1 MNTIINIYLILI
13 LLQFPC
19 SAIETQDDKYTSF
32 ALESFFNMRGSS
44 TNNQIYSPLG
54 VDSCVSALT
63 HMLQG
68 QEKIELETAI
78 KNNGINHQQLFY
90 SDDESSLQFFTA
102 ILTRSDV
109 TAEEKDKIQQSKIIL
124 GENILVADTNQQ
136 QQKKREEFKQ
146 KIQKVLQ
153 QKFKGKQELNYKQF
167 WSEEPM
173 LSMYLKIISALRFEA
188 KWRDG
193 NFKKIG
199 KHKFTSFDNQQL
211 TVDYM
216 KNKITGSIAYSSI
229 NKWKSVRIFYENNY
243 ALDIVI
249 PQEETKYQNTD
260 KIKIITDLIKYHCNS
275 GYQSSINL
283 QMPLFSFK
291 KKNNITN
298 MLQET
303 IPFFKSKDIKLEQE
317 CIIKVDE
324 EGTIAEAITAMCT
337 YFCGSTEVP
346 KNVII
351 DNGFYY
357 ILSEVEKIEE
367 SPFNKRYELKNI
379 IMIGAVNNPLVK
391 N

>member
-32 ALESFFNMRGSS
+32 ALESFFNIRGSS

-146 KIQKVLQ
+146 KIQNVLQ
-153 QKFKGKQELNYKQF
+153 QKFKGKQKLDYKQL

-216 KNKITGSIAYSSI
+216 KNEIKGSIAYDYTTR
-229 NKWKSVRIFYENNY
+229 WKSVRISYENNY
-243 ALDIVI
+243 ILDIII
-249 PQEETKYQNTD
+249 PQEEAKYTNAD
-260 KIKIITDLIKYHCNS
+260 KIKIFTNLIK
-275 GYQSSINL
+275 QSSNNCYKHSIKL

-324 EGTIAEAITAMCT
+324 EGTVAEAMTVMAV
-337 YFCGSTEVP
+337 YLSSSSP
-346 KNVII
+346 SKII
-351 DNGFYY
+351 INNGFYY
-357 ILSEVEKIEE
+357 MLSEVEETG
-367 SPFNKRYELKNI
+367 NDLGTNYDLKNI
-379 IMIGAVNNPLVK
+379 IMIGAVNNPLVE